1 MPEQCDMTKQTFI
14 NNWTDSS
21 SEYLSLLG
29 IVFYIIS
36 PVLPLQSA
44 MDASLCVNLIVLCT
58 SWRIGNRIFA
68 VATPYTQNRQPTD
81 QKLLQL

>member
-1 MPEQCDMTKQTFI
+1 MTKQTFI

-58 SWRIGNRIFA
+58 S
-68 VATPYTQNRQPTD
+68 
-81 QKLLQL
+81 